1 MARNQVPPMD
11 PASLYREELYLDRR
25 VGSIRRLIPVTVEG
39 APDPAR
45 AEVFSGSITVMTPM
59 GALPISFEIAAK
71 TLAEAVAGFAA
82 AAEKKIEETMDELRR
97 LELEQSSL
105 LAQSA
110 LSGTDCAVAAPVG
123 RAAWAVWAAEGSS
136 FPDARRVPSPS
147 RRPRRSASS
156 SWRSSSSARR
166 ERFCSATPCRGSWSD
181 CASPMSAR
189 SCRCSGCGRT
199 PASSSFSPVKAA
211 VTANSTSRP
220 AANGRSTLFPP
231 IANPHQRRNLPL
243 LASAGTVRRAA

>member
-45 AEVFSGSITVMTPM
+45 AEVFCGSITVMTPM

-110 LSGTDCAVAAPVG
+110 LAGTDL
-123 RAAWAVWAAEGSS
+123 
-136 FPDARRVPSPS
+136 
-147 RRPRRSASS
+147 
-156 SWRSSSSARR
+156 
-166 ERFCSATPCRGSWSD
+166 RGGGPGG
-181 CASPMSAR
+181 A
-189 SCRCSGCGRT
+189 GGL
-199 PASSSFSPVKAA
+199 
-211 VTANSTSRP
+211 
-220 AANGRSTLFPP
+220 GGLGGGGL
-231 IANPHQRRNLPL
+231 ILP
-243 LASAGTVRRAA
+243 

>member
-59 GALPISFEIAAK
+59 GALPISFEIPAK

-110 LSGTDCAVAAPVG
+110 LAGTDL
-123 RAAWAVWAAEGSS
+123 
-136 FPDARRVPSPS
+136 
-147 RRPRRSASS
+147 
-156 SWRSSSSARR
+156 
-166 ERFCSATPCRGSWSD
+166 RGGGPGGG
-181 CASPMSAR
+181 A
-189 SCRCSGCGRT
+189 GGL
-199 PASSSFSPVKAA
+199 
-211 VTANSTSRP
+211 
-220 AANGRSTLFPP
+220 GGLGGGGL
-231 IANPHQRRNLPL
+231 ILP
-243 LASAGTVRRAA
+243 